1 MWLPPLQAAG
11 QPQVPVVVP
20 VEPDVLWLPP
30 LQTGQPQGLPLHVH
44 VHVHEKTHDQIMN
57 KEIHH
62 RRSIRLKGYDY
73 SQNGA
78 YFITICAQDRACL
91 FGEIV
96 NGEMQYND
104 AGKMVQSLWQNIPEN
119 YDGVQIDEFIIMP
132 NHLHGIIVL
141 NVGAGLVPALIDNLP
156 TPVDNFSNNG
166 STTRVDPT
174 GGGRFSRTVGDVVG
188 GFKSRATVE
197 YIRGVK
203 NHQWSSFR
211 ARLWQRN
218 YYEHIIR
225 NETTLYDIRDY
236 IINNPK
242 KWALDRENPAFHI
255 S

>member
-1 MWLPPLQAAG
+1 M
-11 QPQVPVVVP
+11 
-20 VEPDVLWLPP
+20 D
-30 LQTGQPQGLPLHVH
+30 
-44 VHVHEKTHDQIMN
+44 

-119 YDGVQIDEFIIMP
+119 YQGVQIDEFIIMP
-132 NHLHGIIVL
+132 NHLHGIIVFD
-141 NVGAGLVPALIDNLP
+141 VGAGLVPVPIDNLP
-156 TPVDNFSNNG
+156 ILIDNSSTIFNNFSNNW

-203 NHQWSSFR
+203 NHQWAAFR

-225 NETTLYDIRDY
+225 NEHTLYDIRDY
-236 IINNPK
+236 IINNPIR
-242 KWALDRENPAFHI
+242 WE
-255 S
+255 